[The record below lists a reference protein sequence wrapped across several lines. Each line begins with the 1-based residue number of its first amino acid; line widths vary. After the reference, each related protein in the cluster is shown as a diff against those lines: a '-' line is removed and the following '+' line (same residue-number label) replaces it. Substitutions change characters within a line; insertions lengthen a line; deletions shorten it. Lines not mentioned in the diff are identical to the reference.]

1 VSDKIRGRVS
11 GPPPSEPAPDATAV
25 KPEAKVVR
33 APLPSAKPTVPPPA
47 RGDLFERS
55 SGVGA
60 QIESRLQ
67 PLANKSQ
74 AAKVHFSSQD
84 LEALANTFASI
95 LSENPQADRLKRAR
109 LFAAAILRRKRLKKL
124 FAGVA
129 DQEMEQMCDII
140 GDVLDSSPVF
150 GQLVDNVTQDASK

>member
-1 VSDKIRGRVS
+1 VSDKIRGRAP
-11 GPPPSEPAPDATAV
+11 GPKPSEPAAEAPAV
-25 KPEAKVVR
+25 KPEAKVAR
-33 APLPSAKPTVPPPA
+33 PARPSTPLTAPPA
-47 RGDLFERS
+47 RADLFERS
-55 SGVGA
+55 SGVGT
-60 QIESRLQ
+60 QIETRLQ
-67 PLANKSQ
+67 PLANRSQ

-150 GQLVDNVTQDASK
+150 GQLVDNVTEGAGK